1 MLLCCSAQCVE
12 TVPPIVHVGPIVDA
26 TAMLQAEID
35 RAAAGAQIRIAP
47 GTYYAGNL
55 VIADKHD
62 VELIGD
68 GVTIVWHG
76 RPAGDGRVGIEL
88 RGQVSGVRISGFH
101 LIGDGTLASRHA
113 GVWSRSG
120 QTLADVEI
128 VGNEI
133 EHVTLG
139 ISVNADLGGSLH
151 RIRIT
156 DNRIDD
162 VVGTESGYGY
172 GIHVAS
178 SQSDPLDIEVTNNRI
193 TRTQRHAIYQARGQG
208 VRIVGNTAGEHRQ
221 GVAIGAIRPAIVVA
235 RSHDI
240 AVVDNVVQ
248 SHADGGILVTAAGV
262 PTARIALLGNTLV
275 DAANAV
281 PSIII
286 GSQDPAKEG
295 SPTEV
300 VIERNEVVQDHGDPL
315 RILGDDDTRLRDN
328 ILERRIR

>member
-1 MLLCCSAQCVE
+1 MILFCSTQCVE
-12 TVPPIVHVGPIVDA
+12 ATPTIVDPLPIVDA
-26 TAMLQAEID
+26 TATLQGLID
-35 RAAAGAQIRIAP
+35 RATPGTTVRVPA
-47 GTYYAGNL
+47 GTYYCGNL
-55 VIADKHD
+55 VLADTQD
-62 VELIGD
+62 VEIVGE

-76 RPAGDGRVGIEL
+76 RPSGDGRVGIEL
-88 RGQVSGVRISGFH
+88 RGRVARVRISGFH
-101 LIGDGTLASRHA
+101 LVGDGAIASRHA

-120 QTLADVEI
+120 QQLEDIEI

-151 RIRIT
+151 RIRIA

-178 SQSDPLDIEVTNNRI
+178 SQTDRLDVEVTDNRI
-193 TRTQRHAIYQARGQG
+193 TRTQRHAIYQARGSG
-208 VRIVGNTAGEHRQ
+208 VRIAGNTVGEHRQ

-235 RSHDI
+235 RSNDI
-240 AVVDNVVQ
+240 EVVDNVVQ
-248 SHADGGILVTAAGV
+248 AHADGGILVTAAGV
-262 PTARIALLGNTLV
+262 PTARIAVRGNTLV

-281 PSIII
+281 PSIIV

-300 VIERNEVVQDHGDPL
+300 VIERNEVVQGHGDPL
-315 RILGDDDTRLRDN
+315 RVLGDDDTRLRDN
-328 ILERRIR
+328 ILDRRH